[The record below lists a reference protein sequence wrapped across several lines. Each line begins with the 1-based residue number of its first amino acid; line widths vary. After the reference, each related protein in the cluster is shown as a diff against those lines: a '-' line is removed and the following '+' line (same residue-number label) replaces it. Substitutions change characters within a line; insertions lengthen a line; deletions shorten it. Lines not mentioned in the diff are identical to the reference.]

1 MKRRLVWLLKKKF
14 WRYGIGLLIIGIGVY
29 IIWWRRYI
37 DRIEPV
43 YQWFQSLNEENIKV
57 VSWEERILS
66 SDERSE
72 LIKLLHAIPKKDI
85 KLADVQGDMGNGS
98 DYCIY
103 ITVDNETYQLWHT
116 FIVMAD
122 VMIKY
127 EDYDY
132 WIQAKELK
140 KFLEKTDNLDRIQN
154 RENSNEEEK

>member
-29 IIWWRRYI
+29 IIWGRRHI

-72 LIKLLHAIPKKDI
+72 LIQLLHAIPKKDI

-140 KFLEKTDNLDRIQN
+140 KFLEKTDNLDRIQI